1 MFGATLGGFK
11 VRAYRSARGY
21 KSLFK
26 KSVKRDKAR
35 SRWGMCLISG
45 SLNSHP
51 GRILPEGGGGYCV
64 G

>member
-1 MFGATLGGFK
+1 MLGATLSGFK
-11 VRAYRSARGY
+11 VRAYRSARDC

-26 KSVKRDKAR
+26 KSIKRDKAR
-35 SRWGMCLISG
+35 SQWGMCLISG
-45 SLNSHP
+45 SLNSRP